1 MKVKQPKIINYGN
14 AVEVR
19 RHNRRII
26 VKEYPLDENDYII
39 EASVVSKDIGPAAP
53 HKHLRGRVRVTGIR
67 FTRVGM
73 EDICTAFQILKNNQL
88 NG

>member
-1 MKVKQPKIINYGN
+1 MKVKQPKIINYGH

-26 VKEYPLDENDYII
+26 VKEYPLDQNDYII
-39 EASVVSKDIGPAAP
+39 EAALVSTDIGEAVRY
-53 HKHLRGRVRVTGIR
+53 KHLRGRVRVTGIR
-67 FTRVGM
+67 FSRVGM
-73 EDICTAFQILKNNQL
+73 EDICTAFQILKSNQL

>member
-1 MKVKQPKIINYGN
+1 MKVKQPKIINYGH

-26 VKEYPLDENDYII
+26 VKEYPLDQNDYII
-39 EASVVSKDIGPAAP
+39 EASLVSTDIGKAVRY
-53 HKHLRGRVRVTGIR
+53 KHLRGRVRVTGIR
-67 FTRVGM
+67 FSRVGM
-73 EDICTAFQILKNNQL
+73 EDICTAFQILKSNQL